1 MNAAD
6 SPRKTSS
13 VSPFL
18 TLLNTIGRALL
29 HAVLLPFL
37 GITIFLED
45 LPSSIPIK
53 LGYGRAFEP
62 EKDIGDLKG
71 KVILVTGG
79 MFDCQARFRELC
91 YDHAAKMNSRQYWI
105 RCRDDF
111 AAGEA

>member
-6 SPRKTSS
+6 SQRNQRKASS
-13 VSPFL
+13 VAPFL
-18 TLLNTIGRALL
+18 TLMNSIGRALL

-37 GITIFLED
+37 GISIFLED
-45 LPSSIPIK
+45 LPSSMPLK

-79 MFDCQARFRELC
+79 MCICQAHCPEVLL
-91 YDHAAKMNSRQYWI
+91 
-105 RCRDDF
+105 
-111 AAGEA
+111 